1 MTADADAPDPDTTP
15 NAVASPTTPPA
26 MDLDAPRRAG
36 APTIEALLD
45 PIRHGLTAEHLYQLA
60 KTLSYSE
67 IVPYALQGKPYNV
80 FAVILRGLELG
91 ITPLTAICEINVI
104 GGRTSLSSHLQV
116 ARVLSS
122 GKAQVFRLVEST
134 DEVAIVRVQR
144 VDWDSPRDVSFTMGE
159 ARALGL
165 DRPRGKS
172 GAPSPYVSQPANM
185 LRRRAYARACREYF
199 PDVIIAYDPDELDVG
214 TEPAAPT
221 WAPPLAPAPF
231 VVVEPA
237 PVVVVEPD
245 PGLAARQEEVRRRAA
260 AAAPPPPEAPA
271 TLEEAVRDPDHDLVL
286 EVLGA
291 IAAATTKDALRAAG
305 APARVLK
312 ERGEKGDQ
320 TAAAHYAEIRR
331 AYNAR
336 SKELA

>member
-1 MTADADAPDPDTTP
+1 MTADADAPDSDTTP
-15 NAVASPTTPPA
+15 TAVASPTTPPA
-26 MDLDAPRRAG
+26 MELDAPRRAG

-122 GKAQVFRLVEST
+122 GKAQDFRLVEST
-134 DEVAIVRVQR
+134 DEVAVVRVQR
-144 VDWDSPRDVSFTMGE
+144 VEWDSPRDVSFTMAE

-214 TEPAAPT
+214 TEPAGPS
-221 WAPPLAPAPF
+221 WAPPPAPAPF

-237 PVVVVEPD
+237 D

-260 AAAPPPPEAPA
+260 ASPPPPEAPA
-271 TLEEAVRDPDHDLVL
+271 TLAEAVRDPDRDLVL
-286 EVLGA
+286 EVLAA
-291 IAAATTKDALRAAG
+291 IAAAPTKDALRAAG
-305 APARVLK
+305 APARALK
-312 ERGEKGDQ
+312 DRGEKGDQ

-336 SKELA
+336 SKELS